1 MGGQQGSRGYL
12 YQGIVSIFSAYTE
25 NNWNQISVEYT
36 TDNDKVDIAL
46 LSDTDNVLKAIQVK
60 SSINLFTKE
69 DIVTWLTDIMNDV
82 SAEEYQL
89 ILIGNCQEQAN
100 KLIKSIEKLSTNT
113 LDGESKR
120 CLGTFEKQIEGKSVN
135 VLLLPFDEDHL
146 MGVIRDSLNRFISC
160 KGHTIDFTSLEEIC
174 YALLSLHMFLGTKGK
189 VIRKSDY
196 EKRITDW
203 LISSSNGSMKKN
215 GNYSELKIN
224 IFSQSD
230 ESLSDKGCSIPFA
243 NLVSLQKYQN
253 SILHEGETLIQ
264 QIDTIKLPAFVQ
276 SKEVKPLDTEKIQRY
291 IKGDLSN
298 INFNDFPKFKG
309 SELSEEEKGS
319 TADSIKKYWDVAVL
333 TDFFFVGNLTES
345 TLFASIT
352 GRTDCNGTSTEKH
365 KNTLIH
371 KLKRKIMILEY
382 INYAID
388 ILNNVHLL
396 PLCITNASGIPER
409 NITISF
415 STHNEGFRLFFLT
428 SEITG
433 ESRDLLDALADTLIE
448 EKIIKNVLSIKS
460 TTNIDLEPE
469 KWTPPAPFIMPN
481 PFGHRSRYDFD
492 DLVSEWET
500 YQAEESTDG
509 IISYE
514 ISSLRPGETKW
525 LSPYMIIVPT
535 TGTFSLEYT
544 ILAESSGGKK
554 SGAINIDTNLFT
566 KE

>member
-12 YQGIVSIFSAYTE
+12 YQGIVSIFSAFTE
-25 NNWNQISVEYT
+25 NNWNQISVEYI

-46 LSDTDNVLKAIQVK
+46 LSDTDSVLKAIQVK

-69 DIVTWLTDIMNDV
+69 DIVTWLTDIINDV

-100 KLIKSIEKLSTNT
+100 KLIKSIEKLSSNT
-113 LDGESKR
+113 LDTESKR
-120 CLGTFEKQIEGKSVN
+120 CLGTFEEQIEGKNVN

-146 MGVIRDSLNRFISC
+146 MGVIRDSLNRFISY

-203 LISSSNGSMKKN
+203 LISSSNGSMKN

-230 ESLSDKGCSIPFA
+230 ESLSDKGCSIAFA
-243 NLVSLQKYQN
+243 NLASLLKYRN
-253 SILHEGETLIQ
+253 SILYEGKTLIQ
-264 QIDTIKLPAFVQ
+264 QINAIKLPAFVQ
-276 SKEVKPLDTEKIQRY
+276 SKEVKQINSEKIQRY

-298 INFNDFPKFKG
+298 INFNDFPKYKS
-309 SELSEEEKGS
+309 SELSEEEKEN
-319 TADSIKKYWDVAVL
+319 TAVSIKKYWDVAVT
-333 TDFFFVGNLTES
+333 TDFFIVGNLIES

-352 GRTDCNGTSTEKH
+352 GRTDYNGTNIEKH
-365 KNTLIH
+365 KNTLINE
-371 KLKRKIMILEY
+371 LKWKIMLLEY

-388 ILNNVHLL
+388 ILKNVHLL
-396 PLCITNASGIPER
+396 PLCITNASGIPEK

-428 SEITG
+428 SEITS
-433 ESRDLLDALADTLIE
+433 ESRELLDALADTLIE
-448 EKIIKNVLSIKS
+448 EKFIENVLSIKS
-460 TTNIDLEPE
+460 TANIDLELE
-469 KWTPPAPFIMPN
+469 KWTPPAPFIMAN

-492 DLVSEWET
+492 DLVSEWEI

-525 LSPYMIIVPT
+525 LSPYMMIVPT
-535 TGTFSLEYT
+535 AETFSLEYT
-544 ILAESSGGKK
+544 ILADSSGGKK